1 MSQMAAP
8 VVLVPHHND
17 RGTNV
22 CRPLTDSSLVRTK
35 IFYIKKDYVF

>member
-8 VVLVPHHND
+8 IVLVVND
-17 RGTNV
+17 SGTNF
-22 CRPLTDSSLVRTK
+22 CRPLTESSLVRTK